1 MTISEEDLPQKPKKL
16 LEPPVLDRLGVEELA
31 LYIAEL
37 EAEIGRVREA
47 ISAKKA
53 HAAAAALF
61 FKPPAGA

>member
-1 MTISEEDLPQKPKKL
+1 MTISEEDLPPRPKKL
-16 LEPPVLDRLGVEELA
+16 LEPRALDRLGVEELM

-37 EAEIGRVREA
+37 EGEIARVREE

-61 FKPPAGA
+61 FKPPSGA